1 MFYLT
6 FNLAGDYLK
15 KNLITNRYILVG
27 LRIRHRR
34 GTASNRFPTMNRV
47 SLLIGMGLVLSLAL
61 GTGCLGDAPHDNPFD
76 PNSDRFVR
84 EGDITGRVTDRAD
97 APLPDA
103 EVRLISGSAGTQPE
117 LLVRTDSRGD
127 YAFSDVMEGSGYRIL
142 VRRDGYVDGMLEALD
157 IQAGVEKELPTL
169 RLNAL
174 PLITD
179 AAFRTIHISRW
190 WPTNDLFFLEV
201 NATVA
206 DADGLLDIEEV
217 WFEIPAQGYR
227 ATLDP
232 QGLSGGLFD
241 KQIRADSLPIP
252 NLQSLLGQTLRLS
265 VRDREGSVVT
275 SDAGQLVRVV
285 ENTPNTVDPFGDELL
300 DTNRPTL
307 TWEPFPPLFDFTYR
321 IDVFR
326 IETNPPVLVRQ
337 INDIPMDQTALRLGS
352 TLPTGSYFW
361 TVTVIDDFG
370 NQSRS
375 KQAGFL
381 IP

>member
-1 MFYLT
+1 
-6 FNLAGDYLK
+6 
-15 KNLITNRYILVG
+15 
-27 LRIRHRR
+27 
-34 GTASNRFPTMNRV
+34 MNRA
-47 SLLIGMGLVLSLAL
+47 SLLIGMGVVLSLAL

-76 PNSDRFVR
+76 PNSERFVR

-97 APLPDA
+97 GPLSDA
-103 EVRLISGSAGTQPE
+103 EVRLIPGAGLNQAE
-117 LLVRTDSRGD
+117 LLTRTDSRGV
-127 YAFSDVMEGSGYRIL
+127 YRFSDVMEGSGYRLL
-142 VRRDGYVDGMLEALD
+142 VRKDGYVEGILETLD
-157 IQAGVEKELPTL
+157 IQAGMDRELPTL

-174 PLITD
+174 PRITD
-179 AAFRTIHISRW
+179 ATFRTIHISRW

-201 NATVA
+201 TATVT
-206 DADGLLDIEEV
+206 DTDGLLDIEEV

-227 ATLDP
+227 TTLDP
-232 QGLSGGLFD
+232 QGLSGGQFD
-241 KQIRADSLPIP
+241 TMIRADSLPTP
-252 NLQSLLGQTLRLS
+252 NLQSLLGRTLRLN

-275 SDAGQLVRVV
+275 SDAGQLVRVL
-285 ENTPNTVDPFGDELL
+285 EDTPNTVDPFGDDLL
-300 DTNRPTL
+300 ETNRPTF

-326 IETNPPVLVRQ
+326 FETNPPVLVRQ
-337 INDIPMDQTALRLGS
+337 INNIPMDQTSLRLGS
-352 TLPTGSYFW
+352 TLPTGPYFW